1 LFIKRQDDKLAL
13 CGTTVYDCLFACTRD
28 DKWIEEQI
36 KMLKDAF
43 DEVTVESGDELGL
56 VGMQISMN
64 RVKKQVVLTPP
75 KHVKCIIE
83 TFQVTK
89 GAPMPALEKLMEDE
103 LDSPLSENQS
113 DYMSKC
119 AMLMFISQRTY
130 PEICPAVIKLS
141 TKYNKATMEDMK
153 KAIQV
158 AEYIY
163 GCKDT
168 HKLILKPKSL
178 NLVSAA
184 DASYAEHPDG
194 KSHSGGAVGFE
205 SDSSCYFEFVS
216 SKQPV
221 VAKSAGEAELIA

>member
-1 LFIKRQDDKLAL
+1 
-13 CGTTVYDCLFACTRD
+13 
-28 DKWIEEQI
+28 
-36 KMLKDAF
+36 MLKDAF
-43 DEVTVESGDELGL
+43 KKVTMESDDELGL

-119 AMLMFISQRTY
+119 AMLMFVSQRTY
-130 PEICPAVIKLS
+130 PEICLAVIKLS

-153 KAIQV
+153 KAIRV

-163 GCKDT
+163 GCNDT

-184 DASYAEHPDG
+184 DASYA
-194 KSHSGGAVGFE
+194 
-205 SDSSCYFEFVS
+205 
-216 SKQPV
+216 
-221 VAKSAGEAELIA
+221 